1 MKMPRTMSE
10 ALKQG
15 YVVDGFSGH
24 ASHGETRE
32 SGHYILVKQFNPQ
45 PEDQL
50 QVPYTSTI
58 KFGRPRRYHWKRRRR
73 A

>member
-1 MKMPRTMSE
+1 MKLPRTMSE
-10 ALKQG
+10 ALKKG

-24 ASHGETRE
+24 ASHGETRD
-32 SGHYILVKQFNPQ
+32 SGYYILVNRINPQ

-50 QVPYTSTI
+50 QVPYKSTI
-58 KFGRPRRYHWKRRRR
+58 KFGRPRRFNWKRWRQ

>member
-1 MKMPRTMSE
+1 MKLPRTMKE

-15 YVVDGFSGH
+15 WVVDGFSGH

-32 SGHYILVKQFNPQ
+32 SGDYIMVKQFNPQ
-45 PEDQL
+45 PEEQL
-50 QVPYTSTI
+50 RVPYKSTI
-58 KFGRPRRYHWKRRRR
+58 KFGRPRRFRWKRRRR